1 MPSCGNWAD
10 GMAGLMSKYISLG
23 KNKAKLFTGNR
34 EFPQKK
40 AGLFFFFIYYHFNLN
55 YIYLKQAFK
64 VLEGEKNVCGYQN

>member
-40 AGLFFFFIYYHFNLN
+40 AGLFFFIYYHFNLN